1 MGSATPA
8 NSKSALLH
16 LFSRFLLI
24 LRWAKGL
31 QTQHAFRH
39 HVALN
44 LI

>member
-1 MGSATPA
+1 MGSATPV
-8 NSKSALLH
+8 NSKFAPLH
-16 LFSRFLLI
+16 LFSRFLLM
-24 LRWAKGL
+24 LRWARGL

>member
-1 MGSATPA
+1 MGEAIPVNLKLA
-8 NSKSALLH
+8 PLH

-24 LRWAKGL
+24 LRWARRL